1 MNIIE
6 THDLCKQYGNALRV
20 AHLDLDVPEGSV
32 YGFLGPNG
40 AGKSTTLKMLL
51 GLVRPTAGD
60 IRVLGKKMDGG
71 NRLAVLRQVG
81 SLIESPSYYGHL
93 TGEENLRIV
102 QTLRGVP
109 EKNIREV
116 LQIVRLDGQRGK
128 RVAHYSLGMKQR
140 LGLAAALLGYP
151 KLLILDE
158 PTNGLD
164 PAGIQEMREL
174 ICSLPERFGMTV
186 VVSSHLLSEIDQMAD
201 HVAIIREG
209 ELVDHVAII
218 REGELVFQ
226 DTLEALH
233 GRSRHHLALRTTNN
247 AVARAVLQEKSVPC
261 QEEEGYLILP
271 ILSDE
276 MAAQLTRLLGAR
288 NLGVIRLEERQKS
301 LEDIFLELTGK
312 AASL

>member
-1 MNIIE
+1 M
-6 THDLCKQYGNALRV
+6 L
-20 AHLDLDVPEGSV
+20 
-32 YGFLGPNG
+32 
-40 AGKSTTLKMLL
+40 GKS
-51 GLVRPTAGD
+51 
-60 IRVLGKKMDGG
+60 MDRT
-71 NRLAVLRQVG
+71 NRLAILRQVG

-93 TGEENLRIV
+93 TGEENLRVV
-102 QTLRGVP
+102 QTLRDVP
-109 EKNIREV
+109 EKDIREV
-116 LQIVRLDGQRGK
+116 LEIVRLDDQRGK
-128 RVAHYSLGMKQR
+128 KVAHYSLGMKQR

-174 ICSLPERFGMTV
+174 ICSLPGQFGMTV
-186 VVSSHLLSEIDQMAD
+186 LVSSHLLSEIDQMAD
-201 HVAIIREG
+201 HVG
-209 ELVDHVAII
+209 II

-226 DTLEALH
+226 DTLAALH
-233 GRSRHHLALRTTNN
+233 ARSRHHLALRTTNN
-247 AVARAVLQEKSVPC
+247 AVARAVLQERSVPC

-276 MAAQLTRLLGAR
+276 LAAQLTRLLAER
-288 NLGVIRLEERQKS
+288 RLGVIRLEERQRS

>member
-6 THDLCKQYGNALRV
+6 TRDLCKQYGDALRV
-20 AHLDLDVPEGSV
+20 AHLNLNVPEGSI

-40 AGKSTTLKMLL
+40 AGKSTTLKMIL
-51 GLVRPTAGD
+51 GLVHPTAGD
-60 IRVLGKKMDGG
+60 IQVLGQPMDHAH
-71 NRLAVLRQVG
+71 RLTVLQQVG
-81 SLIESPSYYGHL
+81 SLIENPSYYGHL

-102 QTLRGVP
+102 QTLRGAP
-109 EKNIREV
+109 EKDIQEV
-116 LQIVRLDGQRGK
+116 LQIVRLDGQK
-128 RVAHYSLGMKQR
+128 DKQVAHYSLGMKQR

-174 ICSLPERFGMTV
+174 ICSLPRRFGMTV
-186 VVSSHLLSEIDQMAD
+186 VVSSHLLTEIDQMAD
-201 HVAIIREG
+201 HVA
-209 ELVDHVAII
+209 VI

-226 DTLEALH
+226 DTLAALH
-233 GRSRHHLALRTTNN
+233 GRSRHHLALRTTND
-247 AVARAVLQEKSVPC
+247 AFAQTLLQET
-261 QEEEGYLILP
+261 
-271 ILSDE
+271 
-276 MAAQLTRLLGAR
+276 AQLTRFLAEQR
-288 NLGVIRLEERQKS
+288 LGVIRLEERQKS

>member
-6 THDLCKQYGNALRV
+6 TNDLCKQYGNALRV

-40 AGKSTTLKMLL
+40 AGKSTTLKMIL
-51 GLVRPTAGD
+51 GLVRPTAGS
-60 IRVLGKKMDGG
+60 IRVLGKNMDSK

-128 RVAHYSLGMKQR
+128 KVAHYSLGMKQR

-174 ICSLPERFGMTV
+174 ICELPERFGMTV

-201 HVAIIREG
+201 HVAIIR
-209 ELVDHVAII
+209 D
-218 REGELVFQ
+218 GELVFQ

-247 AVARAVLQEKSVPC
+247 AVARAILQEKSVPC

-276 MAAQLTRLLGAR
+276 LAGQFTRLLGAR

>member
-40 AGKSTTLKMLL
+40 AGKSTTLKMIL
-51 GLVRPTAGD
+51 GLVRPTAGS
-60 IRVLGKKMDGG
+60 IRVLGKSMDSK

-93 TGEENLRIV
+93 TGEENLRII

-128 RVAHYSLGMKQR
+128 KVAHYSLGMKQR

-174 ICSLPERFGMTV
+174 ICELPERFGMTV

-201 HVAIIREG
+201 HVAIIR
-209 ELVDHVAII
+209 D
-218 REGELVFQ
+218 GELVFQ

-247 AVARAVLQEKSVPC
+247 AVARAILQEKSVPC

-276 MAAQLTRLLGAR
+276 LAGQFTRLLGAR

>member
-6 THDLCKQYGNALRV
+6 TNDLCKQYGNALRV

-40 AGKSTTLKMLL
+40 AGKSTTLKMIL

-128 RVAHYSLGMKQR
+128 KLAHYSLGMKQR

-151 KLLILDE
+151 KLMILDE

-209 ELVDHVAII
+209 ELV
-218 REGELVFQ
+218 FQ

-247 AVARAVLQEKSVPC
+247 AVARAVLQERSVPC

-276 MAAQLTRLLGAR
+276 LAAQLTRLLAER
-288 NLGVIRLEERQKS
+288 HLGVIRLEERQKS

>member
-1 MNIIE
+1 MNMIE
-6 THDLCKQYGNALRV
+6 THDLCKQYGTTLRV
-20 AHLDLDVPEGSV
+20 SHLNLSVPEGSI

-40 AGKSTTLKMLL
+40 AGKSTTLKMIL

-60 IRVLGKKMDGG
+60 IQVLEKTMNNA

-109 EKNIREV
+109 ERNIREV
-116 LQIVRLDGQRGK
+116 LQIVRLDGQFGK
-128 RVAHYSLGMKQR
+128 KVAHYSLGMKQR
-140 LGLAAALLGYP
+140 LALATALLGYP

-174 ICSLPERFGMTV
+174 ICKLPGQFGMTV

-209 ELVDHVAII
+209 ELV
-218 REGELVFQ
+218 FQ

-233 GRSRHHLALRTTNN
+233 SRSRHHLALRTTNN
-247 AVARAVLQEKSVPC
+247 AIAHHLLAEKSVPF

-276 MAAQLTRLLGAR
+276 ITARLTHFLMK
-288 NLGVIRLEERQKS
+288 NHLGVIRVEERQKS
-301 LEDIFLELTGK
+301 LEDIFLVLTGK
-312 AASL
+312 AASI

>member
-6 THDLCKQYGNALRV
+6 TNDLCKQYGNALRV
-20 AHLDLDVPEGSV
+20 AHLNLDVPEGSV

-40 AGKSTTLKMLL
+40 AGKSTTLKMIL
-51 GLVRPTAGD
+51 GLVHPTAGD

-128 RVAHYSLGMKQR
+128 KVAHYSLGMKQR

-186 VVSSHLLSEIDQMAD
+186 VVSSHLLSEIDQTA
-201 HVAIIREG
+201 
-209 ELVDHVAII
+209 DHVAII

-247 AVARAVLQEKSVPC
+247 TVAQAILQERSVPC
-261 QEEEGYLILP
+261 QEEEGFLILP

-276 MAAQLTRLLGAR
+276 LAAQLTRLLGAR

>member
-6 THDLCKQYGNALRV
+6 THDLCKQYGNTMRV

-40 AGKSTTLKMLL
+40 AGKSTTLKMIL
-51 GLVRPTAGD
+51 GLVHPTAGG
-60 IRVLGKKMDGG
+60 IRVMGKKMEVA
-71 NRLAVLRQVG
+71 NRLSILRQVG

-109 EKNIREV
+109 ERNIREV

-128 RVAHYSLGMKQR
+128 KVAHYSLGMKQR

-174 ICSLPERFGMTV
+174 ICALPERFGMTV
-186 VVSSHLLSEIDQMAD
+186 VVSSHLLSEIDQMA
-201 HVAIIREG
+201 
-209 ELVDHVAII
+209 DHVAII

-247 AVARAVLQEKSVPC
+247 AVARAILQPQSVPC

-271 ILSDE
+271 ILTDE
-276 MAAQLTRLLGAR
+276 LAAQLTRLLGSR

>member
-1 MNIIE
+1 MQ
-6 THDLCKQYGNALRV
+6 TVWKRPAG

-40 AGKSTTLKMLL
+40 AGKSTTLKMIL
-51 GLVRPTAGD
+51 GLVRPTAGS
-60 IRVLGKKMDGG
+60 IRVLGKSMDSK

-128 RVAHYSLGMKQR
+128 KVAHYSLGMKQR

-174 ICSLPERFGMTV
+174 ICELPERFGMTV

-201 HVAIIREG
+201 HVAVIR
-209 ELVDHVAII
+209 D
-218 REGELVFQ
+218 GELVFQ

-247 AVARAVLQEKSVPC
+247 AVARAILQEKSVPC

-276 MAAQLTRLLGAR
+276 LAGQFTRLLGAR

>member
-20 AHLDLDVPEGSV
+20 AHLDLNVPEGSV

-40 AGKSTTLKMLL
+40 AGKSTTLKMIM
-51 GLVRPTAGD
+51 GLVQPTAGS
-60 IRVLGKKMDGG
+60 IRVLGKQMNRT

-109 EKNIREV
+109 EKSIREV

-128 RVAHYSLGMKQR
+128 KVAHYSLGMKQR

-151 KLLILDE
+151 RLLILDE

-174 ICSLPERFGMTV
+174 IRSLPGRFGMTV

-209 ELVDHVAII
+209 ELV
-218 REGELVFQ
+218 FQ
-226 DTLEALH
+226 DSLEILH
-233 GRSRHHLALRTTNN
+233 GHSRHHLALRTSNN
-247 AVARAVLQEKSVPC
+247 AVARSLLAGQSVTC
-261 QEEEGYLILP
+261 REEEGYLILP
-271 ILSDE
+271 ILPDE
-276 MAAQLTRLLGAR
+276 TAAQLTRFLAENR
-288 NLGVIRLEERQKS
+288 LGVVRLEERQKS
-301 LEDIFLELTGK
+301 LEDIFLELTGR
-312 AASL
+312 AVSL

>member
-40 AGKSTTLKMLL
+40 AGKSTTLKMIL

-174 ICSLPERFGMTV
+174 IRSLPGRFGMTV
-186 VVSSHLLSEIDQMAD
+186 VVSSHLLSEIDQMA
-201 HVAIIREG
+201 
-209 ELVDHVAII
+209 DHVAII

-276 MAAQLTRLLGAR
+276 IAAQLTRLLGSR

>member
-20 AHLDLDVPEGSV
+20 AHLDLNVPEGSV

-40 AGKSTTLKMLL
+40 AGKSTTLKMIL
-51 GLVRPTAGD
+51 GLVQPTAGS
-60 IRVLGKKMDGG
+60 IRVLGKQMNRA

-109 EKNIREV
+109 EKSIREV

-128 RVAHYSLGMKQR
+128 KVAHYSLGMKQR

-151 KLLILDE
+151 RLLILDE

-174 ICSLPERFGMTV
+174 IRSLPGRFGMTV

-209 ELVDHVAII
+209 ELV
-218 REGELVFQ
+218 FQ
-226 DTLEALH
+226 DSLEVLH
-233 GRSRHHLALRTTNN
+233 GHSRHHLALRTSNN
-247 AVARAVLQEKSVPC
+247 AVARSLLAGQSVTC
-261 QEEEGYLILP
+261 REEEGYLILP
-271 ILSDE
+271 ILPDE
-276 MAAQLTRLLGAR
+276 TAAQLTRFLAENR
-288 NLGVIRLEERQKS
+288 LGVVRLEERQKS
-301 LEDIFLELTGK
+301 LEDIFLELTGR
-312 AASL
+312 AVSL

>member
-6 THDLCKQYGNALRV
+6 TRDLCKQYGDALRV
-20 AHLDLDVPEGSV
+20 AHLNLNVPEGSV

-40 AGKSTTLKMLL
+40 AGKSTTLKMIL
-51 GLVRPTAGD
+51 GLVHPTTGD
-60 IRVLGKKMDGG
+60 IQVLGQPMDHAH
-71 NRLAVLRQVG
+71 RLTVLQQVG
-81 SLIESPSYYGHL
+81 SLIENPSYYGHL

-102 QTLRGVP
+102 QTLRGAP
-109 EKNIREV
+109 EKDIQEV
-116 LQIVRLDGQRGK
+116 LQIVRLDGQK
-128 RVAHYSLGMKQR
+128 DKQVAHYSLGMKQR

-174 ICSLPERFGMTV
+174 ICSLPRRFGMTV
-186 VVSSHLLSEIDQMAD
+186 VVSSHLLTEIDQMAD

-209 ELVDHVAII
+209 ELV
-218 REGELVFQ
+218 FQ
-226 DTLEALH
+226 DTLAALH
-233 GRSRHHLALRTTNN
+233 GRSRHHLALRTTND
-247 AVARAVLQEKSVPC
+247 AFAQTLLQGRVVPC
-261 QEEEGYLILP
+261 EEENGFLILP
-271 ILSDE
+271 ILSDGE
-276 MAAQLTRLLGAR
+276 TAQLTRFLAEQR
-288 NLGVIRLEERQKS
+288 LGVIRLEERQKS

>member
-6 THDLCKQYGNALRV
+6 TTDLCKQYGSALRV
-20 AHLDLDVPEGSV
+20 AHLHLTVPEGSV

-40 AGKSTTLKMLL
+40 AGKSTTLKMIL
-51 GLVRPTAGD
+51 GLVRPTAGS
-60 IRVLGKKMDGG
+60 IEVLGKPMDSPH
-71 NRLAVLRQVG
+71 RLAVLRQVG

-109 EKNIREV
+109 EKSIREV
-116 LQIVRLDGQRGK
+116 LQIVRLDGQREK
-128 RVAHYSLGMKQR
+128 KAAHYSLGMKQR

-174 ICSLPERFGMTV
+174 ICDLPRRFGMTV

-209 ELVDHVAII
+209 ELV
-218 REGELVFQ
+218 FQ
-226 DTLEALH
+226 DTLQALH
-233 GRSRHHLALRTTNN
+233 SRSCRHLAMKTTDNEKALR
-247 AVARAVLQEKSVPC
+247 LLKKQSLSC
-261 QEEEGYLILP
+261 QEQEGYVILP
-271 ILSDE
+271 VLRDEATAKLSCFLAE
-276 MAAQLTRLLGAR
+276 QHLGI
-288 NLGVIRLEERQKS
+288 VRLEERQKS

-312 AASL
+312 AVSL

>member
-40 AGKSTTLKMLL
+40 AGKSTTLKMIL
-51 GLVRPTAGD
+51 GLVRPTAGS
-60 IRVLGKKMDGG
+60 IRVLGKNMDSK

-209 ELVDHVAII
+209 ELV
-218 REGELVFQ
+218 FQ
-226 DTLEALH
+226 DTLETLH

-247 AVARAVLQEKSVPC
+247 AVARAILQEKSVPC

-276 MAAQLTRLLGAR
+276 LAGQLTRLLGAR

-312 AASL
+312 AVSL

>member
-6 THDLCKQYGNALRV
+6 TNDLCKQYGNALRV
-20 AHLDLDVPEGSV
+20 AHLNLDVPEGSV

-40 AGKSTTLKMLL
+40 AGKSTTLKMIL
-51 GLVRPTAGD
+51 GLVHPTAGD

-128 RVAHYSLGMKQR
+128 KVAHYSLGMKQR

-186 VVSSHLLSEIDQMAD
+186 VVSSHLLSEIDQTA
-201 HVAIIREG
+201 
-209 ELVDHVAII
+209 DHVAII

-247 AVARAVLQEKSVPC
+247 TVAQAILQEKSVPC
-261 QEEEGYLILP
+261 QEEEDYLILP

-276 MAAQLTRLLGAR
+276 LAAQLTRLLGAR

>member
-6 THDLCKQYGNALRV
+6 TNDLCKQYGSAMRV
-20 AHLDLDVPEGSV
+20 AHLHLSVPEGSV

-40 AGKSTTLKMLL
+40 AGKSTTLKMIL
-51 GLVRPTAGD
+51 GLVRPTAGS
-60 IRVLGKKMDGG
+60 IEVLGKPMDSAH
-71 NRLAVLRQVG
+71 RLAVLRQVG

-109 EKNIREV
+109 EKSIREV
-116 LQIVRLDGQRGK
+116 LQIVRLDGQRDK
-128 RVAHYSLGMKQR
+128 KVAHYSLGMKQR

-174 ICSLPERFGMTV
+174 ICDLPRRFGMTV

-209 ELVDHVAII
+209 ELV
-218 REGELVFQ
+218 FQ

-233 GRSRHHLALRTTNN
+233 SRSCRRLAMKTTDNE
-247 AVARAVLQEKSVPC
+247 RACRLLTKQSLSC
-261 QEEEGYLILP
+261 TQEEGYLILP
-271 ILSDE
+271 VLCDE
-276 MAAQLTRLLGAR
+276 TTAKMTCFLAEQHLGI
-288 NLGVIRLEERQKS
+288 VRLEERQKS

-312 AASL
+312 AVSL

>member
-6 THDLCKQYGNALRV
+6 THDLCKQYGNVLRV

-40 AGKSTTLKMLL
+40 AGKSTTLKMIL
-51 GLVRPTAGD
+51 GLVRPTAGS
-60 IRVLGKKMDGG
+60 IRVLGKSMDSK

-209 ELVDHVAII
+209 ELV
-218 REGELVFQ
+218 FQ

-276 MAAQLTRLLGAR
+276 IAAQLTRLLGAR

>member
-6 THDLCKQYGNALRV
+6 TNDLCKQYGNALRV
-20 AHLDLDVPEGSV
+20 AHLNLDVPEGSV

-40 AGKSTTLKMLL
+40 AGKSTTLKMIL
-51 GLVRPTAGD
+51 GLVHPTAGD

-128 RVAHYSLGMKQR
+128 KVAHYSLGMKQR

-186 VVSSHLLSEIDQMAD
+186 VVSSHLLSEIDQTA
-201 HVAIIREG
+201 
-209 ELVDHVAII
+209 DHVAII

-247 AVARAVLQEKSVPC
+247 AVARAILQEKSVPC
-261 QEEEGYLILP
+261 QEEGGYLILP

-276 MAAQLTRLLGAR
+276 IAAQLTRLLGAR

>member
-20 AHLDLDVPEGSV
+20 AHLELDVPEGSI

-40 AGKSTTLKMLL
+40 AGKSTTLKMVL
-51 GLVRPTAGD
+51 GLVHPTAGS

-71 NRLAVLRQVG
+71 NRLSVLRQVG

-128 RVAHYSLGMKQR
+128 KVAHYSLGMKQR

-209 ELVDHVAII
+209 ELV
-218 REGELVFQ
+218 FQ

-247 AVARAVLQEKSVPC
+247 AVARAILQENSVSC
-261 QEEEGYLILP
+261 QEEDGYLILP

-276 MAAQLTRLLGAR
+276 LAAQLTRLLAQR
-288 NLGVIRLEERQKS
+288 RLGVIRLEERQKS

>member
-6 THDLCKQYGNALRV
+6 TTDLCKQYGSALRV
-20 AHLDLDVPEGSV
+20 AHLHLTVPEGSV

-40 AGKSTTLKMLL
+40 AGKSTTLKMIL
-51 GLVRPTAGD
+51 GLVRPTAGS
-60 IRVLGKKMDGG
+60 IEVLGKPMDSPY
-71 NRLAVLRQVG
+71 RLAVLRQVG

-116 LQIVRLDGQRGK
+116 LQIVRLDGQREK
-128 RVAHYSLGMKQR
+128 KVAHYSLGMKQR

-174 ICSLPERFGMTV
+174 ICDLPRRFGMTV

-209 ELVDHVAII
+209 ELV
-218 REGELVFQ
+218 FQ
-226 DTLEALH
+226 DTLQALH
-233 GRSRHHLALRTTNN
+233 SRSCRHLAMKTTDNEKALR
-247 AVARAVLQEKSVPC
+247 LLKKQSLSC
-261 QEEEGYLILP
+261 QEQKGYVILP
-271 ILSDE
+271 VLRDEAAAKLSCFLAE
-276 MAAQLTRLLGAR
+276 QHLGI
-288 NLGVIRLEERQKS
+288 VRLEERQKS

-312 AASL
+312 AVSL

>member
-40 AGKSTTLKMLL
+40 AGKSTTLKMIL
-51 GLVRPTAGD
+51 GLVRPTAGS
-60 IRVLGKKMDGG
+60 IRVLGKNMDSK

-128 RVAHYSLGMKQR
+128 KVAHYSLGMKQR

-174 ICSLPERFGMTV
+174 ICELPERFGMTV

-201 HVAIIREG
+201 HVAIIR
-209 ELVDHVAII
+209 D
-218 REGELVFQ
+218 GELVFQ

-247 AVARAVLQEKSVPC
+247 AVARAILQEKSVPC
-261 QEEEGYLILP
+261 QEEEGDLSLP

-276 MAAQLTRLLGAR
+276 LAGQFTRLLGAR

>member
-40 AGKSTTLKMLL
+40 AGKSTTLKMIL

-60 IRVLGKKMDGG
+60 IRVLGKKMDGQ

-128 RVAHYSLGMKQR
+128 KVAHYSLGMKQR

-209 ELVDHVAII
+209 ELV
-218 REGELVFQ
+218 FQ

-247 AVARAVLQEKSVPC
+247 AVARAILQEKSVPC

-276 MAAQLTRLLGAR
+276 IAAQLTRLLGAR

>member
-1 MNIIE
+1 MNIIQ

-20 AHLDLDVPEGSV
+20 SHLNLNVPEGSI

-40 AGKSTTLKMLL
+40 AGKSTTLKMIL
-51 GLVRPTAGD
+51 GLVRPTAGS
-60 IRVLGKKMDGG
+60 IRVLGKDMDNG
-71 NRLAVLRQVG
+71 NRLLVLHQVG

-102 QTLRGVP
+102 QTLRGIP

-116 LQIVRLDGQRGK
+116 LQIVRLDGQREK
-128 RVAHYSLGMKQR
+128 KVAHYSLGMKQR

-174 ICSLPERFGMTV
+174 ICDLPGRFGMTV
-186 VVSSHLLSEIDQMAD
+186 VVSSHLLSEIDQMAN
-201 HVAIIREG
+201 
-209 ELVDHVAII
+209 HVAII

-226 DTLEALH
+226 DSLEALH

-247 AVARAVLQEKSVPC
+247 AIARNLLAEQSVPY
-261 QEEEGYLILP
+261 EEENGYLILP

-276 MAAQLTRLLGAR
+276 VAAQLTGFLAGNRLGI
-288 NLGVIRLEERQKS
+288 VRLEERQKS
-301 LEDIFLELTGK
+301 LEDIFLDLTGK

>member
-6 THDLCKQYGNALRV
+6 TTDLCKQYGSALRV
-20 AHLDLDVPEGSV
+20 AHLHLTVPEGSV

-40 AGKSTTLKMLL
+40 AGKSTTLKMIL
-51 GLVRPTAGD
+51 GLVRPTAGS
-60 IRVLGKKMDGG
+60 IEVLGKPM
-71 NRLAVLRQVG
+71 NSPHRLAVLRQVG

-116 LQIVRLDGQRGK
+116 LQIVRLDGQREK
-128 RVAHYSLGMKQR
+128 KAAHYSLGMKQR

-174 ICSLPERFGMTV
+174 ICDLPRRFGMTV

-209 ELVDHVAII
+209 ELV
-218 REGELVFQ
+218 FQ
-226 DTLEALH
+226 DTLQALH
-233 GRSRHHLALRTTNN
+233 SRSCRHLAMKTTDNEKALR
-247 AVARAVLQEKSVPC
+247 LLKKQSLSC
-261 QEEEGYLILP
+261 QEQEGYVILP
-271 ILSDE
+271 VLRDEAAAKLSCFLAE
-276 MAAQLTRLLGAR
+276 QHLGI
-288 NLGVIRLEERQKS
+288 VRLEERQKS

-312 AASL
+312 AVSL

>member
-40 AGKSTTLKMLL
+40 AGKSTTLKMIL
-51 GLVRPTAGD
+51 GLVRPTAGS
-60 IRVLGKKMDGG
+60 IRVLGKSMDSK

-128 RVAHYSLGMKQR
+128 KGAHYSLGMKQR

-174 ICSLPERFGMTV
+174 ICELPERFGMTV

-201 HVAIIREG
+201 HVAIIR
-209 ELVDHVAII
+209 D
-218 REGELVFQ
+218 GELVFQ

-247 AVARAVLQEKSVPC
+247 AVARAILQEKSVPC

-276 MAAQLTRLLGAR
+276 LAGQFTRLLGAR

>member
-40 AGKSTTLKMLL
+40 AGKSTTLKMIL
-51 GLVRPTAGD
+51 GLVRPTAGS
-60 IRVLGKKMDGG
+60 IRVLGKSMDSK
-71 NRLAVLRQVG
+71 NRLSVLRQVG

-128 RVAHYSLGMKQR
+128 KVAHYSLGMKQR

-174 ICSLPERFGMTV
+174 ICELPERFGMTV
-186 VVSSHLLSEIDQMAD
+186 VVSSHLLSEIDQMA
-201 HVAIIREG
+201 
-209 ELVDHVAII
+209 DHVAII

-247 AVARAVLQEKSVPC
+247 AVARAILQEKSVPC

-276 MAAQLTRLLGAR
+276 LAGQLTRLLGAR